1 MYKNLT
7 KYLGETPNN
16 KSQFVMFAS
25 LQGNVFF
32 FFVNLVIS
40 QSGNDP
46 HEDLAKFG
54 CKPNLKVKLLNILF
68 HF

>member
-1 MYKNLT
+1 M
-7 KYLGETPNN
+7 
-16 KSQFVMFAS
+16 
-25 LQGNVFF
+25 QGNV

-46 HEDLAKFG
+46 HEDLAKSG
-54 CKPNLKVKLLNILF
+54 YKLNLKVKLLNILF

>member
-1 MYKNLT
+1 M
-7 KYLGETPNN
+7 
-16 KSQFVMFAS
+16 VFAS

-32 FFVNLVIS
+32 LVNFVIS

-54 CKPNLKVKLLNILF
+54 YKLNLKVELLNILF

>member
-1 MYKNLT
+1 MVFAR
-7 KYLGETPNN
+7 
-16 KSQFVMFAS
+16 QFF
-25 LQGNVFF
+25 FF

-54 CKPNLKVKLLNILF
+54 CKLNLKVKIVEHPFSIFEYILGP
-68 HF
+68 HMEKC